1 MKKATFPGIVCT
13 SIGYEYQLFSD
24 EKYLYIVRLCREGRN
39 DFSNVIGGPEEF
51 KPILGNVRVNKM
63 EAESVRCKSVR
74 GKMSIVLN
82 LDNESLRFVAKNR
95 LNEDDLLEVFSEMPL
110 RMTVSQ
116 KKALPVQ
123 IEMLEIGLFIASMA
137 LALPGILVKDLP
149 GMAVIAQW
157 VPVLWMLI
165 PLVSV
170 AVEGHKHH
178 SSKARKPFSISVGVM
193 AGLFSCLFMWLTPV
207 GRPESW
213 LSALLPGM
221 GFVAAALIVYTV
233 ASRKL
238 DWLALLLVAVVGL
251 AFYAPGATLCLNELL
266 QPRFVEETTASVVE
280 LVSEYDKG
288 NLVYYV
294 VLEAN
299 GVQSYHQISKSEYDL
314 LGKSGAAQIQRVVGA
329 LGIEYVDVKCE

>member
-193 AGLFSCLFMWLTPV
+193 AGLFSCLFMWPHACRTAGKLAVGAAARDGICRGGADCVHGREPKAGLAGV
-207 GRPESW
+207 AAGCGGRP
-213 LSALLPGM
+213 G
-221 GFVAAALIVYTV
+221 I
-233 ASRKL
+233 
-238 DWLALLLVAVVGL
+238 
-251 AFYAPGATLCLNELL
+251 LC
-266 QPRFVEETTASVVE
+266 AGSHA
-280 LVSEYDKG
+280 VSE
-288 NLVYYV
+288 
-294 VLEAN
+294 
-299 GVQSYHQISKSEYDL
+299 
-314 LGKSGAAQIQRVVGA
+314 
-329 LGIEYVDVKCE
+329 